1 MAGRRT
7 KRWLL
12 WSGGALLA
20 LMVVGYFAWSYA
32 IDYFI
37 NSFVAQSVLQEN
49 GIADQGRDYDNV
61 DGTGVNSSAG
71 SGTDTGTKSAGV
83 PNQQAAPND
92 RSSTQAGSPASTSE
106 DSGQRGGKSGPDTSR
121 TDSGSG
127 TSGASQSDR
136 GTGGSAEPGRPNS
149 SSGSGT
155 SDSPSK
161 YNGNISPEKAKNVQQ
176 SMTTKEKAQVT
187 SVLLKKLSP
196 NDIATFMKMAG
207 DGLTVEEK
215 REAKKVFLQK
225 LTEEEYNQL
234 IAIAAKY
241 GLSQGKSY
249 QESQKELSDRK

>member
-1 MAGRRT
+1 MTGKRT
-7 KRWLL
+7 KRWLF
-12 WSGGALLA
+12 WSGGALAA
-20 LMVVGYFAWSYA
+20 LLVAGYFAWSYA
-32 IDYFI
+32 VDYFI
-37 NSFVAQSVLQEN
+37 NSFVAQSVFQDT
-49 GIADQGRDYDNV
+49 GIADQSQNGDA
-61 DGTGVNSSAG
+61 DGTGVNSSVG
-71 SGTDTGTKSAGV
+71 SNADTDTKSEGV
-83 PNQQAAPND
+83 PKQQAAPDD
-92 RSSTQAGSPASTSE
+92 RPSPQAGQPASTSE
-106 DSGQRGGKSGPDTSR
+106 DNGQKGGKTSSDTAR
-121 TDSGSG
+121 TNSGSG

-136 GTGGSAEPGRPNS
+136 GSGGSAGPGRPNS
-149 SSGSGT
+149 SSGSET

-161 YNGNISPEKAKNVQQ
+161 YSGNISPEKAKNVQQ

-196 NDIATFMKMAG
+196 SDIAMFMKMAG

-249 QESQKELSDRK
+249 QESQKEMSGRK